1 MDKDMSDTKEA
12 IDESAPLFST
22 RGWTPDDNRW
32 VSLDG
37 FNPEAVPGA
46 ARAQEL
52 QTAVKESERQ
62 SQLRVKQME
71 EKERTQ
77 RIVAHQQPRDDDPLF
92 IDIETIPDFEREHLF
107 AGRPDDVKPRT
118 PAEECPGE
126 EVLNGTVQHVEQA
139 LSAIRPSDQWIAKML
154 MIESEKEKPV
164 AGKIAALKAVRRR
177 CDAEDGQFADW
188 LKKMATTPEYCR
200 IIAMGWAVGNGP
212 VYSIVV
218 GTDGDTELDI
228 LNSFWQTI
236 ALHRPVIGYNLRTF
250 DIPVL
255 LCRSAILGIDSTF
268 AIDRRKFGSKD
279 ILDLYEAR
287 YDGTMGDSSPG
298 AKSLKYVAKVLGI
311 EIPAGDV
318 DGSQVLDLYRE
329 DPEKIHEY
337 VQSDVIVTRKYHKLM
352 QSKFW

>member
-1 MDKDMSDTKEA
+1 MDKGMNENE

-22 RGWTPDDNRW
+22 RGYTPDDNRW

-46 ARAQEL
+46 SRALELQSSVRESEHQSQQRVKEMEQQERAQ
-52 QTAVKESERQ
+52 
-62 SQLRVKQME
+62 
-71 EKERTQ
+71 
-77 RIVAHQQPRDDDPLF
+77 RIAAQQQPHEDDPLF
-92 IDIETIPDFEREHLF
+92 LDIETIPDFDREHLF
-107 AGRPDDVKPRT
+107 AGRPEDVQPRT
-118 PAEECPGE
+118 PVEECPGE
-126 EVLNGTVQHVEQA
+126 EVLNGTVQQVEQA
-139 LSAIRPSDQWIAKML
+139 LSAIRPSDQWITKLLML
-154 MIESEKEKPV
+154 EGEKEKPT
-164 AGKIAALKAVRRR
+164 AGKIAALRALRRR
-177 CDAEDGQFADW
+177 LDAEDGQHADW

-200 IIAMGWAVGNGP
+200 IVAMGWAVGNGP

-218 GTDGDTELDI
+218 GTDGDTEFDI
-228 LNSFWQTI
+228 LNSFWQTM

-255 LCRSAILGIDSTF
+255 LCRSAILGVESTF

-298 AKSLKYVAKVLGI
+298 AKSLKYVAKILGI
-311 EIPAGDV
+311 EIPAGDI
-318 DGSQVLDLYRE
+318 DGSQVLDIYRE
-329 DPEKIHEY
+329 NPEKIHEY